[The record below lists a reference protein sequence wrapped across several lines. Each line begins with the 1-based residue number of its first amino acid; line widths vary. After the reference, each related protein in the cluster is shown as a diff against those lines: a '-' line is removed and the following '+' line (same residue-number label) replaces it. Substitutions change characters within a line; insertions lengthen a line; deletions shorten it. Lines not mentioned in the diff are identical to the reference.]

1 MRKHTRYL
9 LITFLGCLLTNFAHS
24 YSLKQIVDKEHLS
37 NSAITSFCQDDKG
50 VMWIGTCDGLNI
62 YNGREV
68 RNYEPVDEE
77 NYLSGNLIDKVLY
90 SGDDTYWI
98 KTYYGV
104 DKYDAKKNKLVKY
117 NEFRQLFFIEK
128 DNNNHIF
135 IIQESN
141 SIYYYHK
148 KSNTFKKI
156 FISGVIF
163 SDISKFFIDRKNTI
177 WIVTNK
183 GYSSSFK
190 ISENSKTGE
199 ITLSANKKRL
209 HNNAQLL
216 DCFYDDNCI
225 NLIDE
230 KKDFF
235 SLDIASGK
243 ETFVYNLD
251 KEIQSR
257 GKISSI
263 IKYHDSFFVG
273 FSMGGLI
280 LLEKPKN
287 AMDYKSTVI
296 DVNCGVFCLKKDR
309 FQDIVW
315 IGTDGQGVYHYT
327 NTPYSV
333 KSTLLNNIPDGMDR
347 PIRALYLDEQKT
359 LWIGSKGDGIRKI
372 YNYDINKSI
381 LNSKIEK
388 LTRENSLLSNN
399 AVYCFAKSKRNILW
413 IGNDE
418 GVDYYSFRENKIK
431 RLTLN
436 LNGARFKYIHD
447 IYEDKNSNLWIA
459 SVGLGVIKAHIGGSD
474 TEPVLEN
481 IQHYSIN
488 NNDFASNFFFS
499 IYAENDSTI
508 WFANRGFGP
517 IKYNAKTNSL
527 NPINLYKKY
536 NNQTANDV
544 FSITKDEFNHYLFG
558 TSFGL
563 IKYSSSENST
573 IYNKKDGF
581 LNNTV
586 HAILKG
592 VNNNYWLSTNQG
604 LIVFDTQKDIF
615 RIFDRLDGLEVAE
628 FSDGAA
634 FKDQKTGTL
643 FFGGIN
649 GFVTVMEKNVT
660 EQKFMPPII
669 FDKLSIFGA
678 YYNILEVLTKEK
690 KMDVLK
696 LKHNQNIFSISFT
709 AVDYLNGNNY
719 NYYYKLEGL
728 SDKWINNEHSNVAS
742 FTNLSPGNYYLNIK
756 YYNQTLGKE
765 SPVYRIKIHIN
776 RPWYQSFLA
785 YLFYL
790 ILLFFAVKYILRF
803 LKTQDSQKKR
813 ELLNDIEKKH
823 QKEMF
828 ESKLT
833 FFTNIAHEFCTPL
846 TLISGPC
853 ERILERKD
861 NNKFVIDYVKMIKTN
876 AERLNNLIQELIE
889 FRRIETGN
897 RTPVIEPLPV
907 SELISEI
914 TDSFQLLAESK
925 EISFDTE
932 IDPSLIWNTD
942 RSFITTIVTNL
953 LSNAFKYTPALGN
966 VLLKVSVSDINL
978 VIQTTNDGK
987 NIKDKDLDRVF
998 DRYTILDNFENQDGK
1013 QSFSRTGLGLAIS
1026 SNMIKILNGK
1036 IDVENAAGNKII
1048 FTVLLPNM
1056 EIVENIPEG
1065 KVMNEYVPFVEI
1077 PSTIHLNEKNIDRE
1091 RQTLLI
1097 IDDDIE
1103 MLWFVGEIFSEEYNI
1118 IKLQDSTQITHILN
1132 EVNPDLIIC
1141 DVMMPNL
1148 NGIDLTKKIK
1158 EKKETNHIPII
1169 LISAKHEIEQQ
1180 IEAISSGA
1188 NIYITK
1194 PFNTEFLQTLVRQL
1208 LERQAKLKD
1217 YFSSPLSSFDLT
1229 EGKLTHKDNRKFY
1242 KTVLNII
1249 NENITDPELSTQ
1261 FIATKL
1267 GMGSRSLYRKM
1278 KEIGAQSPSS
1288 LINDGR
1294 LFIAKDL
1301 LVKTTIT
1308 IEEIVYKSG
1317 FSNRVSFFKAFNM
1330 KYNCTPKEYRMKNME
1345 NIQ

>member
-1 MRKHTRYL
+1 MKNHTRYL
-9 LITFLGCLLTNFAHS
+9 VFSFLCFILTNSAYS

-37 NSAITSFCQDDKG
+37 NSAITNFCQDDKG

-68 RNYEPVDEE
+68 RNYEPVDEG

-117 NEFRQLFFIEK
+117 NEFRKLFLIEK

-148 KSNTFKKI
+148 KSKTFKKI
-156 FISGVIF
+156 VISGAVF
-163 SDISKFFIDRKNTI
+163 SDISKFFIDPKNNL

-183 GYSSSFK
+183 GYSSCFK
-190 ISENSKTGE
+190 ITENKKNGE
-199 ITLSANKKRL
+199 LSLTANKNRL

-216 DCFYDDNCI
+216 DCFYDDDCI

-230 KKDFF
+230 KKD
-235 SLDIASGK
+235 LYNLNIASGK
-243 ETFVYNLD
+243 ETFIFNLD

-263 IKYHDSFFVG
+263 IKYHDSYFVG

-287 AMDYKSTVI
+287 TTVYKSTVI
-296 DVNCGVFCLKKDR
+296 GVNCGVFCLKKDR

-333 KSTLLNNIPDGMDR
+333 KSTLLNNIPNGMDR
-347 PIRALYLDEQKT
+347 PIRALYLDEQNT

-388 LTRENSLLSNN
+388 LTRDNSFLSNN

-418 GVDYYSFRENKIK
+418 GVNYFSFKENKIK
-431 RLTLN
+431 QLVLKV
-436 LNGARFKYIHD
+436 NGESFKYVHD
-447 IYEDKNSNLWIA
+447 IYEDNNSNLWIA
-459 SVGLGVIKAHIGGSD
+459 SVGLGVVKAHIGGSD
-474 TEPVLEN
+474 GEPILDN

-488 NNDFASNFFFS
+488 NKEFASNFFFS

-517 IKYNAKTNSL
+517 IKYNARTNSL
-527 NPINLYKKY
+527 NPVNLYKKY
-536 NNQTANDV
+536 NNQIANDV
-544 FSITKDEFNHYLFG
+544 FSITKDKFNQYLFG

-563 IKYSSSENST
+563 IKYSSSEKSK
-573 IYNKKDGF
+573 IYNKKNGF
-581 LNNTV
+581 LNNTI

-604 LIVFDTQKDIF
+604 LIVFDTQKDVF
-615 RIFDRLDGLEVAE
+615 RNFDILDGLEVAE

-649 GFVTVMEKNVT
+649 GFVTVLEKNVS
-660 EQKFMPPII
+660 EQKYMPPII

-678 YYNILEVLTKEK
+678 YYNILEVLTKENK
-690 KMDVLK
+690 KDVLN
-696 LKHNQNIFSISFT
+696 LKYNQNFFSISFT

-719 NYYYKLEGL
+719 SYFYKLEGL
-728 SDKWINNEHSNVAS
+728 SDKWIDNEHSNVAS

-765 SPVYRIKIHIN
+765 SPVYRIKIHII

-790 ILLFFAVKYILRF
+790 ILLFFAIKYIIRF
-803 LKTQDSQKKR
+803 LKAQESQKKR
-813 ELLNDIEKKH
+813 ELLNAIEKKH

-861 NNKFVIDYVKMIKTN
+861 INKFVIDYVMMIKTN

-897 RTPVIEPLPV
+897 RIPLIESLPV
-907 SELISEI
+907 SEMVMDI
-914 TDSFQLLAESK
+914 TDSFKLLAESK
-925 EISFDTE
+925 EISFE
-932 IDPSLIWNTD
+932 INIHKSLFWNSD
-942 RSFITTIVTNL
+942 KGFITTIVTNL
-953 LSNAFKYTPALGN
+953 LSNAFKYTPNKGTIKIDL
-966 VLLKVSVSDINL
+966 SISDDNL
-978 VIQTTNDGK
+978 VIETSNDGK
-987 NIKDKDLDRVF
+987 NFNEKDLVRVF
-998 DRYTILDNFENQDGK
+998 DRYTIFDNFEKQEGK
-1013 QSFSRTGLGLAIS
+1013 QSFSRSGLGLAIS
-1026 SNMIKILNGK
+1026 SNLIKILNGK
-1036 IDVENAAGNKII
+1036 IDVQNAPENRII
-1048 FTVLLPNM
+1048 FTVRLPKM
-1056 EIVENIPEG
+1056 DVVDIVSEGNVIHEYIPFLE
-1065 KVMNEYVPFVEI
+1065 MPH
-1077 PSTIHLNEKNIDRE
+1077 TIKLNDDKIDQI

-1103 MLWFVGEIFSEEYNI
+1103 MLWFVSEIFSKEYNVV
-1118 IKLQDSTQITHILN
+1118 KLQDSTQISQILKD
-1132 EVNPDLIIC
+1132 VYPDLIIC
-1141 DVMMPNL
+1141 DVMMPVL
-1148 NGIDLTKKIK
+1148 NGIDLTKRIK

-1169 LISAKHEIEQQ
+1169 LISALHDIDQQ
-1180 IEAISSGA
+1180 IDAISSGA

-1194 PFNTEFLQTLVRQL
+1194 PFNTELLITSVHQL
-1208 LERQAKLKD
+1208 LEQKEELKD

-1242 KTVLNII
+1242 KSVLKVI
-1249 NENITDPELSTQ
+1249 NDNITDPELSSQ

-1278 KEIGAQSPSS
+1278 KEIGAQSPSN
-1288 LINDGR
+1288 LINEGR

-1308 IEEIVYKSG
+1308 IE
-1317 FSNRVSFFKAFNM
+1317 
-1330 KYNCTPKEYRMKNME
+1330 
-1345 NIQ
+1345 